1 MCEFSSREEMGQP
14 LAAPMVGQAG
24 ETEGPLCE
32 STGAGTL
39 VIESTTLCA
48 LNPAQGPQN
57 G

>member
-1 MCEFSSREEMGQP
+1 MCEFSSGEETGQP
-14 LAAPMVGQAG
+14 LAAPAVGQAG
-24 ETEGPLCE
+24 ETEGPLCD

-39 VIESTTLCA
+39 VIESTISCA